1 MNVLPLFVSGKFFTL
16 SLVLLITAAC
26 STTNQTTAPSSLNT
40 KIVENPEMYRDI
52 TVASLTGERG
62 LLGMLT
68 GNAVSL
74 ARDAVVGIV
83 DKERSRTTLSHTDA
97 RSDLYFYDQLSDL
110 HPLDP
115 TGIRFEG
122 LDIVRYQAGD
132 PAARDTALTVSL
144 KLDHSN
150 PNELLNNSI
159 FRLYVDDLR
168 VFDSEVAMGREWYKP
183 WSWFRSDKKE
193 LNLSMIITFYG
204 NWIDDNMVM
213 HSEVPMGRFVLS
225 LRNVPLKGHP
235 DYNDGHVNPARA
247 QVRGFSYLIPRSTG
261 FTYNDDVEL
270 IKKYGQGRFSIN
282 VEITESRT
290 ADPRT
295 TTMVQMTGDLFDG
308 VVGMP

>member
-1 MNVLPLFVSGKFFTL
+1 MKISPLSVSSKVFVLFFA
-16 SLVLLITAAC
+16 LLITSAC
-26 STTNQTTAPSSLNT
+26 SSTNHTTAPSSLDT
-40 KIVENPEMYRDI
+40 EIVENPEMYRAL
-52 TVASLTGERG
+52 TVAAMTGERG
-62 LLGMLT
+62 VMGMLT
-68 GNAVSL
+68 GNAVTL
-74 ARDAVVGIV
+74 ARDAVVGII
-83 DKERSRTTLSHTDA
+83 DKERSRATLSHTDS
-97 RSDLYFYDQLSDL
+97 RSDLYFYDQLSEL

-132 PAARDTALTVSL
+132 PTARDTALTVSL
-144 KLDHSN
+144 KLDNSN

-168 VFDSEVAMGREWYKP
+168 VFDSEVAIGKVWYKP

-213 HSEVPMGRFVLS
+213 HTEVPMGRFVLS
-225 LRNVPLKGHP
+225 LRDVPLKGHP
-235 DYNDGHVNPARA
+235 DYNDGYVDMDRV
-247 QVRGFSYLIPRSTG
+247 QVQGFSYLIPRSTG

-270 IKKYGQGRFSIN
+270 IKNYGQGRFSID

-290 ADPRT
+290 IDPRT
-295 TTMVQMTGDLFDG
+295 TTMVQMTGDLFEQ